1 MIRTLP
7 LLLVSACALNTF
19 TVPQPYFSTRE
30 PAEAWTRAV
39 AATQKHC
46 GGVRNEN
53 EASGVILGPWIA
65 WNTGEG
71 LILTQCLVTLLRGD
85 EHLRDVRVSFSARKC
100 PLSDL
105 DQDLAVLAP
114 TCELLET
121 VPEQVKNGLETTG
134 KAMEAD
140 ITR

>member
-1 MIRTLP
+1 MRLLP
-7 LLLVSACALNTF
+7 LLLLSGCALNTF

-30 PAEAWTRAV
+30 PDTAWTRAV

-46 GGVRNEN
+46 GGVRDANQE
-53 EASGVILGPWIA
+53 SGVILGPWIA
-65 WNTGEG
+65 WNTGDG

-100 PLSDL
+100 PLSDM
-105 DQDLAVLAP
+105 DQDLATLAP

-121 VPEQVKNGLETTG
+121 VNEQVKNGLETTG
-134 KAMEAD
+134 RAMEAD